1 MAVNTTKFFYP
12 PAPGNG
18 IGAFDDIVGFQLVEG
33 GGLTSSVFDFT
44 TSVTEKVDRKFSIG
58 TFSNP
63 ISLENLDVD
72 SVVESRRII
81 QSQFRVYPNYD
92 VSQVLNFSL
101 YGSLAKRLEVSVTHI
116 INYFP
121 AALDIRQVMP
131 DFTTG
136 LTATNISYEAVEDET
151 TFIIPIGSVYN
162 PFNIEY
168 SLNATT
174 NMMAREIEV
183 SQYRNLTR
191 GYLNYV
197 LDYLGETYP
206 LIDFTPSTTPTTG
219 NLSFVV
225 SGSPFGTTITATTMT
240 TDFLIRP
247 SNYIV
252 DKVFQENFDE
262 VEQFLMN
269 RLIRPEYTANFQ
281 VPQQTQDGQF
291 YTAYAQATFPKDGS
305 WNLDISSYRFEN
317 YLTTLGD
324 IAADLD
330 TYKTNLISRFL
341 VTESIKE
348 FDTLGHKVEKILQ
361 IYGRS
366 FDQIKQ
372 YIDALANMN
381 SVNYVTQNDIPS
393 QLLVNLAQTLGW
405 SSNFSPITNENFLES
420 VFGNTSQLEYPGFS
434 RAQTPTEL
442 NYQFYKNL
450 ILNSAYLFKSKGT
463 RRSIEF
469 LLRLIGAPDALIEFN
484 EHIYMADQ
492 RINMANF
499 NSQFA
504 QLSGGTYANEQPALS
519 PGNTFSIRGQIFTA
533 FTTSTTY
540 ETVNIRRNDY
550 PVDALGWPQAP
561 NPSGNNGVF
570 FQEGAGWY
578 ESTPAHRSPDQVT
591 ITGNVFTGQNVDV
604 QTQLEPFTYGGIYLQ
619 RFNQFPYMMDGYK
632 IRRIPDN
639 KKSWLATDD
648 KLRIDTEG
656 GFDAYYYT
664 YDEKL
669 VLNVKNIELFLNV
682 GQGFAYDVWDQS
694 RLYNYPIPESGFT
707 ANFPSPGGIDD
718 TVIDPEPQKK
728 TFFEFYQT
736 FWQNMIN
743 TRNRL
748 YITDGKTGGY
758 PTLQSIFWKYLE
770 SEQTVG
776 LPNNKYTYQ
785 KLIEYVDAIGP
796 YWMKLVEQMIPA
808 STIWNGGVR
817 LENSIFQKQKF
828 VYRRQRGC
836 QLIPV
841 EAQPCYIVSNIFDYD
856 CNTEYVDFYIYPWLN
871 GDTSVSDFQSILTN
885 RVNNY
890 LTSIGSNQGLY
901 NPNSVVS
908 EWYLTLTIGSQTIIN
923 TYFYQGFGMNDY
935 PSAYLWRQTLID
947 NLNNLYQYG
956 YTYTLNGNLLTITNL
971 NCVTE
976 NSLDAVTLGVG
987 INITMTCPEVIQGQL
1002 EEELTV
1008 A

>member
-12 PAPGNG
+12 PSPGNG
-18 IGAFDDIVGFQLVEG
+18 VGAFDDIVGFQLVEG

-44 TSVTEKVDRKFSIG
+44 TSVTEKVDRTFSVG

-63 ISLENLDVD
+63 ISLEDLDID
-72 SVVESRRII
+72 SMVESRRIL

-116 INYFP
+116 INFFP
-121 AALDIRQVMP
+121 AALDVRTIFP
-131 DFTTG
+131 DFSTG
-136 LTATNISYEAVEDET
+136 LTATNISYEPIEAET
-151 TFIIPIGSVYN
+151 TMVVPVGSVYN
-162 PFNIEY
+162 PFNIEF
-168 SLNATT
+168 SQSATT
-174 NMMAREIEV
+174 NIAAREIVV
-183 SQYRNLTR
+183 SPYRNLTR
-191 GYLNYV
+191 SYLNYV
-197 LDYLGETYP
+197 LDYQGQTYP
-206 LIDFTPSTTPTTG
+206 LIDFTPSTSQSVG
-219 NLSFVV
+219 NLTIVV
-225 SGSPFGTTITATTMT
+225 SGAPFGSTITATSITN
-240 TDFLIRP
+240 DFLIRP

-252 DKVFQENFDE
+252 DKVFKENFDE

-269 RLIRPEYTANFQ
+269 RLIRPEYTASFQ
-281 VPQQTQDGQF
+281 VPKQSQTGQF
-291 YTAYAQATFPKDGS
+291 YTSYEQVTFPKDGT
-305 WNLDISSYRFEN
+305 WNLDISSFRFDN
-317 YLTTLGD
+317 YLTTLSD
-324 IAADLD
+324 VATNLD
-330 TYKTNLISRFL
+330 EYKTNLISRFL

-348 FDTLGHKVEKILQ
+348 FDTIGHKVEKILQ

-372 YIDALANMN
+372 YISALANMN
-381 SVNYVTQNDIPS
+381 SVHYFPQNDIPS
-393 QLLVNLAQTLGW
+393 QLLFNLSQTLGW
-405 SSNFSPITNENFLES
+405 SNNFSPITNEDFLSS
-420 VFGNTSQLEYPGFS
+420 VFGNTSQIEYTGFS

-442 NYQFYKNL
+442 NHQFYRNL

-469 LLRLIGAPDALIEFN
+469 LLRLVGAPDALIEFN

-492 RINMANF
+492 RINMQNF

-504 QLSGGTYANEQPALS
+504 QLSGGTYVNEQPVLS
-519 PGNTFSIRGQIFTA
+519 PGDTFSIRGQLFTA

-540 ETVNIRRNDY
+540 QTVNIRRNDY
-550 PVDALGWPQAP
+550 PVDEFGWPQSP
-561 NPSGNNGVF
+561 NPTGSNGVF

-578 ESTPAHRSPDQVT
+578 ESTPDHRSPNQVT
-591 ITGNVFTGQNVDV
+591 VTGDVFTGQNVDV
-604 QTQLEPFTYGGIYLQ
+604 QTSLTPFTYGGIYLE
-619 RFNQFPYMMDGYK
+619 RFNQFPYMVDGYK
-632 IRRIPDN
+632 IRRIADN

-656 GFDAYYYT
+656 GYNAYYYT

-682 GQGFAYDVWDQS
+682 GQGLAYDVWDQS

-707 ANFPSPGGIDD
+707 GNFPTPGGIDD
-718 TVIDPEPQKK
+718 TYIDPEPQKK

-785 KLIEYVDAIGP
+785 KLIEYIDAIGP
-796 YWMKLVEQMIPA
+796 YWTKLVEQMLPA
-808 STIWNGGVR
+808 STLWNGGTR
-817 LENSIFQKQKF
+817 LENSIFHKQKF

-841 EAQPCYIVSNIFDYD
+841 EAQPCYIVTNIFDYD
-856 CNTEYVDFYIYPWLN
+856 CNTEYVDFFIYPWLN
-871 GDTSVSDFQSILTN
+871 GDTTVSDFQSILTN

-890 LTSIGSNQGLY
+890 LVSVGSNQGLY
-901 NPNSVVS
+901 NPNSIS
-908 EWYLTLTIGSQTIIN
+908 SDWYLNLTIGGVTIIN
-923 TYFYQGFGMNDY
+923 VPFYNGNGINDY
-935 PSAYLWRQTLID
+935 PSTLLWRQTLID

-971 NCVTE
+971 NCVAV
-976 NSLDAVTLGVG
+976 NSLDTVSLSVG
-987 INITMTCPEVIQGQL
+987 INITMTCPEVVSAEL
-1002 EEELTV
+1002 EEEIVV